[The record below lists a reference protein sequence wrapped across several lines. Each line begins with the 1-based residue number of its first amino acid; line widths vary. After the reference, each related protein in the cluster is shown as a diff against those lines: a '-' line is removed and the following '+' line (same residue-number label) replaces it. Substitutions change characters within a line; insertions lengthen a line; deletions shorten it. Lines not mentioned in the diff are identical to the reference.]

1 MGRMKNEPN
10 DDTDNQ
16 QYYSC
21 GSNMM
26 VCVGQQIY
34 KHTMYRENALYKYCI
49 YAFFFIFFK
58 YVYLYLYEGG
68 GREGES
74 KG

>member
-34 KHTMYRENALYKYCI
+34 KHTMYRENAFYKYICG
-49 YAFFFIFFK
+49 FLNFFI